1 MTVSTK
7 SRITKKAQLTKLL
20 GTKSGAD
27 IATLSDKLGWQHH
40 TTRAAMSGLRKAG
53 FTIVGSKPA
62 GGGLAKY
69 RIHSEPAAAAPEIS
83 NGA

>member
-1 MTVSTK
+1 MTLSTK
-7 SRITKKAQLTKLL
+7 PRMAKKVQLIKLL
-20 GTKSGAD
+20 GTKTGAD

-40 TTRAAMSGLRKAG
+40 TTRAAMSGLRKDG
-53 FTIVGSKPA
+53 FTIIGSKPA

-69 RIHSEPAAAAPEIS
+69 RIHSEPAVTSEVS